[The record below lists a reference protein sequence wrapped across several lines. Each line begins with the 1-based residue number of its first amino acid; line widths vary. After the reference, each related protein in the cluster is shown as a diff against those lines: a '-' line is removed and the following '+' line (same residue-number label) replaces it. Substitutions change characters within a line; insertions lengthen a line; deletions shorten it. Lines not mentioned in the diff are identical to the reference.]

1 VFLFMLV
8 NDKEI
13 MGDLVSPLWANV
25 LSTAVVFILTAA
37 GILFGISIIAPNI
50 FAALGGK

>member
-1 VFLFMLV
+1 MLV

-13 MGDLVSPLWANV
+13 MGDLVSPLWANI
-25 LSTAVVFILTAA
+25 LSAGVVFILTAA

-50 FAALGGK
+50 FTALGGK

>member
-1 VFLFMLV
+1 MLV

-13 MGDLVSPLWANV
+13 MGDLVSPVWANV
-25 LSTAVVFILTAA
+25 LATAVVFILTAA
-37 GILFGISIIAPNI
+37 GVLFGISVIAPNM